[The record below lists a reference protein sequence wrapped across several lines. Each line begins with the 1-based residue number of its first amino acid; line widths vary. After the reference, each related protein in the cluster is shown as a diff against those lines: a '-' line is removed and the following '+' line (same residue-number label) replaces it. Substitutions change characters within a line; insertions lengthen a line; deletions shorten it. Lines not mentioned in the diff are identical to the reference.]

1 MSRKRIPTWI
11 KNIVE
16 IEKGTTCGICGRRRW
31 RQRVSWSIIKGIGGI
46 KNMSEEIREQLEE
59 WKKLKEQVEI
69 TKKFCWMIYSL
80 IITLV
85 LVLVLVRFIVN

>member
-1 MSRKRIPTWI
+1 
-11 KNIVE
+11 
-16 IEKGTTCGICGRRRW
+16 
-31 RQRVSWSIIKGIGGI
+31 
-46 KNMSEEIREQLEE
+46 MSEEIREQLEE

-69 TKKFCWMIYSL
+69 TEKFCWMIYSL